1 MTFKTILDKILETP
15 EEEVARLASAPE
27 GSKSHWLAGLPVLL
41 SAGSLKGLVIEL
53 PVQLSAAG
61 HRDHRIVV
69 VPVENR
75 GDSSR
80 EDHRARTGKIRR
92 HGAWWQVIVVASDH
106 PAYPVGGYDLTVPEA
121 ELVRGRQLTI

>member
-1 MTFKTILDKILETP
+1 M
-15 EEEVARLASAPE
+15 
-27 GSKSHWLAGLPVLL
+27 
-41 SAGSLKGLVIEL
+41 
-53 PVQLSAAG
+53 
-61 HRDHRIVV
+61 V

-121 ELVRGRQLTI
+121 ELVRSQQLTI